1 MIFADDLAGVDENL
15 ARRILAVARFI
26 APGLDHLDGE
36 PRNDAIAILLG
47 VAAEAKARG
56 SRLVKAQRVGPASVD
71 YQAGS
76 WFADDDRNALRA
88 LCAAPATTGHPV
100 GSFPK
105 PARVFSRLWPEE
117 RAD

>member
-1 MIFADDLAGVDENL
+1 MITADDLTGVDENL

-26 APGLDHLDGE
+26 APGIDLLDGE
-36 PRNDAIAILLG
+36 PLMDAIAILLG

-56 SRLVKAQRVGPASVD
+56 SRLVKAQRIGPASVD

-76 WFADDDRNALRA
+76 WFSDDDRWALRA
-88 LCAAPATTGHPV
+88 LCGVPATSGHPV

-117 RAD
+117 TAD